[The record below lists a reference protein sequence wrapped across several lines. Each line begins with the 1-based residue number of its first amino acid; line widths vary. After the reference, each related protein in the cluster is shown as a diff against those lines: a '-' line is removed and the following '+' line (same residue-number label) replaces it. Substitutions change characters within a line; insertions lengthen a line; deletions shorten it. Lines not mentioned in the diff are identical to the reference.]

1 MSENKYYE
9 QIGVAMT
16 CRSYQEYKDMFMLD
30 ERILKKGS
38 ILDVA
43 SGASSFITD
52 VNNNGNVGIAI
63 DPLYQLSAYEM
74 EKLGKR
80 EIQLS
85 SDKLANVQD
94 SFLWDYY
101 TSLDQHIEIRQKSFQ
116 KFIESYTHEKG
127 ESYISGSLP
136 HLPFAD
142 DSFSLIL
149 CNHFLFLYQDQF
161 DFTFHVNALNEMIRV
176 LEYGGEI
183 RIYPIVGF
191 KNELYPY
198 LDELKLEIEKNE
210 VEFDLIPTHFSFL
223 PNANHYLQIKK

>member
-1 MSENKYYE
+1 
-9 QIGVAMT
+9 
-16 CRSYQEYKDMFMLD
+16 
-30 ERILKKGS
+30 
-38 ILDVA
+38 
-43 SGASSFITD
+43 
-52 VNNNGNVGIAI
+52 
-63 DPLYQLSAYEM
+63 M

-101 TSLDQHIEIRQKSFQ
+101 TSLDKHIEIRQKSFQ

-136 HLPFAD
+136 NLPFTD
-142 DSFSLIL
+142 ESFSLIL

-176 LEYGGEI
+176 LENGGEI

-223 PNANHYLQIKK
+223 PNATHYLQIKK

>member
-16 CRSYQEYKDMFMLD
+16 CRSFQEYTDMFMLD
-30 ERILKKGS
+30 EQILQKGS
-38 ILDVA
+38 ILDIA

-52 VNNNGNVGIAI
+52 VNKNGNVGIAI

-101 TSLDQHIEIRQKSFQ
+101 TSLDKHIEIRQKSFQ

-136 HLPFAD
+136 NLPFTD
-142 DSFSLIL
+142 ESFSLIL

-176 LEYGGEI
+176 LENGGEI

-223 PNANHYLQIKK
+223 PNATHYLQIKK